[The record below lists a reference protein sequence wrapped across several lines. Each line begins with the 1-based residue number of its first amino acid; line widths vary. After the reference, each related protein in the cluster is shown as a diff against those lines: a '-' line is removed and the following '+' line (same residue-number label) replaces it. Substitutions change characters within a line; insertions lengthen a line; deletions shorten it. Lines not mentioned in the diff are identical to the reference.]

1 MRFSLAVLLILVAH
15 AVEAAE
21 PRVEYG
27 KPRELY
33 AVEKVYLWTFEDE
46 ELAAEVRRQMS
57 DALPAL
63 RFVDLESESDVT
75 LSVQRKKGER
85 DEMLTSARLARAQHS
100 TIRLYADTSSR
111 KADAP
116 EAVAEVVAQIV
127 NIFQQASAK
136 RFGVPSA
143 RTARGNRVIHTTA
156 GLRPG
161 LSKADVRAAL
171 GPPHRVDGKG
181 SRTAIWTYA
190 TTDGTMRL
198 VFSGDRLSGVTLDT
212 PKK

>member
-1 MRFSLAVLLILVAH
+1 MRFSLAVLLIVVAH
-15 AVEAAE
+15 AVEAVE
-21 PRVEYG
+21 PRLEYG

-33 AVEKVYLWTFEDE
+33 AAEKVYLWTFEDE

-75 LSVQRKKGER
+75 LSVQRKGER
-85 DEMLTSARLARAQHS
+85 DEMLTTARLARAQRS

-116 EAVAEVVAQIV
+116 DAVAEVVAQIV
-127 NIFQQASAK
+127 NIFQKANPK
-136 RFGVPSA
+136 RFGVPSGRA
-143 RTARGNRVIHTTA
+143 AAGKGLIHTTA

-181 SRTAIWTYA
+181 SRTAIWTYM